1 MQHRKF
7 ITWNKRKIW
16 KPKKSMKSQLNY
28 NHTTSSKFETREC
41 HSIISQLH
49 HVTTTKHFAPPATF

>member
-16 KPKKSMKSQLNY
+16 KPKEYEITATLLP
-28 NHTTSSKFETREC
+28 
-41 HSIISQLH
+41 HSTLAQSCS
-49 HVTTTKHFAPPATF
+49 